1 MSAQI
6 APSILAADFAH
17 LGAQVEEALL
27 AGVRWLHL
35 DVMDG
40 HFVPNITFGPLVVQ
54 ALRTL
59 ATQHRAVLDVHLMIT
74 SPERHLEAFARA
86 GADVITVHAEA
97 CINLSSVV
105 QAVRQLG
112 CRAGVAINPPTAVQ
126 VLEPVLQQLDL
137 ALIMSVTPGFGGQAY
152 FPGSTGCD
160 SRAAS
165 GWRHWRRQRGG
176 GGASRCH
183 CAGGG
188 QCSLRWYARRCRKPA
203 RAAACAGLGCAPAV
217 HARHRHLLCGRGS
230 NTCVGCRLRFV

>member
-97 CINLSSVV
+97 CNNLSAVV

-126 VLEPVLQQLDL
+126 MLEPVLQQLDL
-137 ALIMSVTPGFGGQAY
+137 ALIRQCRSRSAR
-152 FPGSTGCD
+152 
-160 SRAAS
+160 RAATS
-165 GWRHWRRQRGG
+165 
-176 GGASRCH
+176 
-183 CAGGG
+183 AGG
-188 QCSLRWYARRCRKPA
+188 
-203 RAAACAGLGCAPAV
+203 
-217 HARHRHLLCGRGS
+217 
-230 NTCVGCRLRFV
+230 

>member
-97 CINLSSVV
+97 CGNLSAVV

-152 FPGSTGCD
+152 FPGSTAKVAELRTRLDALGATAELQVD
-160 SRAAS
+160 
-165 GWRHWRRQRGG
+165 GG
-176 GGASRCH
+176 IGADN
-183 CAGGG
+183 
-188 QCSLRWYARRCRKPA
+188 
-203 RAAACAGLGCAPAV
+203 AAAVSQAGATVLVAGSAV
-217 HARHRHLLCGRGS
+217 FGGTRGVAA
-230 NTCVGCRLRFV
+230 NLRALQLALA